1 MQTSGQFAYGQWT
14 DVCAFFAHVCVCA
27 LPPACVIKYKT
38 DDNCN
43 QLENVRRKGWLHN
56 WTAWALL
63 FHDLWGRLLQL
74 YFTVHICERVCER
87 VIVHLCASVC
97 VCVRRFLLGCLSKMT
112 TIITITIEGKYRIE
126 KGDKWEQEKPG
137 FSEQHNLP
145 NISIT
150 IEQSGSMM
158 GAILIQG
165 NYAVAGLTYNYLNHT
180 CLPQTHKQR
189 VEKETNFHI
198 QVFMTDTERKKK
210 VLLATV
216 GFYISIS
223 FLRRN
228 WEDWILW
235 YCCMLPQ
242 LEGLEKRR
250 EEVCL

>member
-1 MQTSGQFAYGQWT
+1 M
-14 DVCAFFAHVCVCA
+14 
-27 LPPACVIKYKT
+27 
-38 DDNCN
+38 
-43 QLENVRRKGWLHN
+43 
-56 WTAWALL
+56 
-63 FHDLWGRLLQL
+63 
-74 YFTVHICERVCER
+74 
-87 VIVHLCASVC
+87 
-97 VCVRRFLLGCLSKMT
+97 
-112 TIITITIEGKYRIE
+112 
-126 KGDKWEQEKPG
+126 
-137 FSEQHNLP
+137 P

-228 WEDWILW
+228 
-235 YCCMLPQ
+235 
-242 LEGLEKRR
+242 
-250 EEVCL
+250 